1 MVYYSLILNSS
12 GGLKFISLGSDWCF
26 LLTHGVN
33 QLSFQLEKAES
44 SLTQLLCSRE
54 LFPLCLQKGGTLK
67 ALAHSKFSPSWTQL
81 GGWILAKES
90 GVGDFFCILDFFFFF
105 LKLNIYFFKLSTWP
119 YVINS
124 SSFPLKMEP
133 ENLTCAGVFQGS
145 PFLGPRV
152 AWVSA
157 LPHSWVFFCENIH
170 VPT

>member
-81 GGWILAKES
+81 GG
-90 GVGDFFCILDFFFFF
+90 
-105 LKLNIYFFKLSTWP
+105 
-119 YVINS
+119 
-124 SSFPLKMEP
+124 
-133 ENLTCAGVFQGS
+133 
-145 PFLGPRV
+145 
-152 AWVSA
+152 
-157 LPHSWVFFCENIH
+157 
-170 VPT
+170 